1 MKTRLNTLQQREE
14 LVSRS
19 RKKASVA
26 GEEKMGD
33 DVTDTVNSQII

>member
-1 MKTRLNTLQQREE
+1 MKTRLSTLQQREA

-19 RKKASVA
+19 RKKVSVA

-33 DVTDTVNSQII
+33 DATDTVNSQII